1 MTGEVGLR
9 ERKKAATRAA
19 LSAAANRLAV
29 ELGVEHVTVEAIA
42 AAADVSPRTFHN
54 YFSSREEAIVA
65 SIIDWADRL
74 TDELQLRPAGEPIWD
89 SLQRVYLDALDDS
102 PEARDRMIVQI
113 EMVMANPAV
122 IANQLAAFDAMRRR
136 FAETIAAR
144 TGTDA
149 SRDLYPHLIAGAAGQ
164 AVKTAMD
171 LWALGHADRP
181 LRDMVAEGFALLQA
195 GLPEPGRPAGPLG

>member
-1 MTGEVGLR
+1 MTVEVGLR

-65 SIIDWADRL
+65 SIIDWAERL
-74 TDELQLRPAGEPIWD
+74 TDEVEARPADEPIWD
-89 SLQRVYLDALDDS
+89 GLQAVFLGALDDS
-102 PEARDRMIVQI
+102 PQARARM
-113 EMVMANPAV
+113 MAQMDMIMAHPNV
-122 IANQLAAFDAMRRR
+122 IASQLAAFDTMRRR

-149 SRDLYPHLIAGAAGQ
+149 SRDLYPHLIAGAAGHSF
-164 AVKTAMD
+164 KTALD
-171 LWALGHADRP
+171 LWATGQSERP
-181 LRDMVAEGFALLQA
+181 LNDLVAEAFALVRA
-195 GLPEPGRPAGPLG
+195 GLPQPGR

>member
-1 MTGEVGLR
+1 MTVEVGLR

-19 LSAAANRLAV
+19 LAAAANRLAV

-65 SIIDWADRL
+65 SIIDWAERL
-74 TDELQLRPAGEPIWD
+74 TDELEKRPADEPMWD
-89 SLQRVYLDALDDS
+89 SLQHVFLDSVDESADGH
-102 PEARDRMIVQI
+102 ARLIRQLEMIK
-113 EMVMANPAV
+113 ANPAV
-122 IANQLAAFDAMRRR
+122 IASQLSALDTMRRR

-149 SRDLYPHLIAGAAGQ
+149 SRDLYPHLIAGAAGH

-171 LWALGHADRP
+171 LWALGQHDRL
-181 LRDMVAEGFALLQA
+181 LRDLVAEAFALVRA
-195 GLPEPGRPAGPLG
+195 GLPEPGRS